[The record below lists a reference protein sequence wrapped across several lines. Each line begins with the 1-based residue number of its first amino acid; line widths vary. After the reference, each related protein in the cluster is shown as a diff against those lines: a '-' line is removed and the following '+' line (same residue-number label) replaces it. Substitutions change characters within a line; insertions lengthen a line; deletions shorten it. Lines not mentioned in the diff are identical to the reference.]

1 MPDYEAV
8 IDGKSRKIELTRT
21 ASNNFTAKIDGEPR
35 KIELQ
40 TEKISPE
47 QAFSIRIDEKTYNIE
62 LRKAEQEKVIPI
74 KIEEAVF
81 EVEIRSS
88 DRKQIATSFEPALQ
102 ASARKT
108 GTVRL
113 AAVEGAILAPMTGRI
128 VKVKVK
134 RGDQVKA
141 NQVLCTIEAMKM
153 ENEIAAPKAGGVQEV
168 NVSDGSAVS
177 EGDVLFIVA

>member
-1 MPDYEAV
+1 MPDYEAL
-8 IDGKSRKIELTRT
+8 IGDKLRRIELTRT
-21 ASNNFTAKIDGEPR
+21 TSNTFTAKIDGKPR

-40 TEKISPE
+40 TEKINPE
-47 QAFSIRIDEKTYNIE
+47 QAFSIKINEKTYQVE
-62 LRKAEQEKVIPI
+62 LCKAAEEKIIPV
-74 KIEEAVF
+74 KIEMATF
-81 EVEIRSS
+81 KVEIRSS
-88 DRKQIATSFEPALQ
+88 ERKPIATIFEPALQ

-113 AAVEGAILAPMTGRI
+113 AAAEGAILSPMTGKI

-134 RGDQVKA
+134 KGDQVKA

-153 ENEIAAPKAGGVQEV
+153 ENEIAAPKAGSVQEV
-168 NVSDGSAVS
+168 NVSDGSPVS